1 MNIEERV
8 INIINNVL
16 GVKVHINDA
25 FTDLYVDDIDLVD
38 IINDCEEEFGYL
50 ITDDKV
56 QNLET
61 VSNLVNMI
69 KDLDS
74 RDYE

>member
-1 MNIEERV
+1 MNIEEGV

-16 GVKVHINDA
+16 GVKVHINDT
-25 FTDLYVDDIDLVD
+25 FTDLCVDDIDLAD

-56 QNLET
+56 QNLKT